1 MTAAPK
7 LHWEAVVLAIERQEP
22 RHLAS
27 YLRRSDGFIHPKIVA
42 ALSKAE
48 FRFLDPRL
56 KGGHLTRFNRLAVD
70 LPQEMIDTI
79 AACGGNVGVDFATSL
94 ADLLDGNA
102 GKGRHTRMKMV
113 RPKSSRGR
121 PKMANQGS
129 EFRIAQFLARHVS
142 VNGRLPETAIYA
154 ACDRF
159 GGTRATICSIWAR
172 NKSDALLARI
182 LHARLG
188 RKRFRPVKKHKLRI
202 TLNPDFSD

>member
-1 MTAAPK
+1 MTTAPK
-7 LHWEAVVLAIERQEP
+7 PHWEAVVLAIERKESA
-22 RHLAS
+22 LLVK
-27 YLRRSDGFIHPKIVA
+27 YLRRSEGIIHPKIVA

-48 FRFLDPRL
+48 FRFIDPRL
-56 KGGHLTRFNRLAVD
+56 KGGKLSRFNRLAAD
-70 LPQEMIDTI
+70 LPQTMFRNMMALD
-79 AACGGNVGVDFATSL
+79 GRVGVDFAMHL
-94 ADLLDGNA
+94 ADLLDGDV
-102 GKGRHTRMKMV
+102 GKKQRTQMKMV

-129 EFRIAQFLARHVS
+129 EFRIAQFLVRHVS

-159 GGTRATICSIWAR
+159 GGTRATIRSIWAR

-182 LHARLG
+182 LHARLR

-202 TLNPDFSD
+202 TLNPDFRD